1 MAVVAHRKKTLGDG
15 LPALRRLLVAH
26 GIEDLLWYEVPKSKK
41 ARTQV
46 EQALRED
53 AELIFAWGGDGT
65 VQRCVDAMA
74 GSDAELAIIPAGT
87 ANLLAHNLG
96 IPQDLGEAVEIGLH
110 GTRKKLDLGKVNG
123 EHFAVMAGLGLD
135 AAMIRDAGRGLK
147 DRIGRLSYLRTMAA
161 HLRDEGSQLRLAVD
175 DATWFD
181 GRAACVLL
189 GNVGTV
195 LGGIRVFDDARP
207 DDGVLEIGVVTA
219 SSPVQWART
228 LSRVALGRSDRS
240 PYVRITRGKEVLI
253 QLSRPAPYELDGG
266 ARKKTARIEARVVPE
281 AITVCV
287 P

>member
-1 MAVVAHRKKTLGDG
+1 VAVVAHRKKTLGDG
-15 LPALRRLLVAH
+15 LPGLRRLLVAH

-253 QLSRPAPYELDGG
+253 QLSHPAPYELDGG